1 VSDLLQLVRAPNL
14 LLAFAG
20 VCGGGCIALGRLAL
34 PAEVAWAALSGVGL
48 GTVGN
53 VLNDVLDVDADA
65 VNRRRDRPLADRR
78 ISVRAAVAVL
88 VVGVVVGLG
97 SAALAGWQ
105 VLLVGAAAL
114 AVMIAYSPFLKPVPL
129 LGNLAVAAVAGLP
142 LMYGALAVRRP
153 AAGLVPWVLAAGI
166 HLVREIVKDI
176 DDMEGDRV
184 AQRRTLPVVLGRGGA
199 AAVAGVAALAF
210 VPLSYVLPRAGEYGG
225 LYFLIALPAQMAV
238 LVAAA
243 RLFVGRVE
251 RVSALLKAAMV
262 TGVAALVAGRV
273 A

>member
-1 VSDLLQLVRAPNL
+1 VTDLLQLVRAPNL

-34 PAEVAWAALSGVGL
+34 PGDVAWAALSGLGL
-48 GTVGN
+48 GAAGN
-53 VLNDVLDVDADA
+53 VLNDLLDVDVDA
-65 VNRRRDRPLADRR
+65 ANRRRDRPLAGRR
-78 ISVRAAVAVL
+78 IGVKTAAASL
-88 VVGVVVGLG
+88 VGGAVVGLG
-97 SAALAGWQ
+97 SAALAGQ
-105 VLLVGAAAL
+105 LVLLVGVIAL
-114 AVMIAYSPFLKPVPL
+114 AVMLAYSPFLKPVPF

-142 LMYGALAVRRP
+142 LMYGALAARRP
-153 AAGLVPWVLAAGI
+153 AAGVVPWVLAAGI

-176 DDMEGDRV
+176 DDLEGDRV
-184 AQRRTLPVVLGRGGA
+184 AQRRTLPVLLGRGGA

-210 VPLSYVLPRAGEYGG
+210 VPLSFVLPRAGGYGG
-225 LYFLIALPAQMAV
+225 AYFVIALPAQMAV
-238 LVAAA
+238 LIAAS

-262 TGVAALVAGRV
+262 AGVAALVAGRV